1 MTESQKIIVHHLNNS
16 RSQRILWLLE
26 ELEVPYEIK
35 RYERTEDM
43 LAPKELR
50 DVHPLGLS
58 PVITDGE
65 IVLAESGAIV
75 GAFPSSW
82 NGNDSTKAHLI
93 LLEYLI
99 GKYGAGRF
107 NPPESG
113 YVDNLYFTHYT
124 EGTLMPLFV
133 NRIIFTVAPQRAP
146 FFIRPVMNLIFG
158 ML

>member
-58 PVITDGE
+58 PVITDGKV
-65 IVLAESGAIV
+65 VLAESGAIV
-75 GAFPSSW
+75 
-82 NGNDSTKAHLI
+82 
-93 LLEYLI
+93 EYLI

-113 YVDNLYFTHYT
+113 YVDNLYC
-124 EGTLMPLFV
+124 
-133 NRIIFTVAPQRAP
+133 
-146 FFIRPVMNLIFG
+146 
-158 ML
+158 MLRSTPKTTSFSLLS